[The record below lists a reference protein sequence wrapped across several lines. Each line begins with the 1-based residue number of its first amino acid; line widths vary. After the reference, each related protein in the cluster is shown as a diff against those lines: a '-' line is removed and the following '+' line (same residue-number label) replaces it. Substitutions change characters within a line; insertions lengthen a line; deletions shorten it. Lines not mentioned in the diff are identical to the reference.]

1 MLQSLEVISV
11 NLWDTLVSLANL
23 VILFLLFKKFL
34 FEPVKK
40 IMAKR
45 QSEVDQH
52 YLAAEQA
59 QTEAEENKKNWSE
72 KLQGAKAEAAEIL
85 SDATDA
91 AKNREEKIVAEAK
104 SRAEGI
110 LRQAEA
116 EAELTAKK
124 ATEGIKREIVEVS
137 GALTEKM
144 LEREI
149 NTEDHHNLIDSFL
162 EKIGD
167 SDGGNQ

>member
-23 VILFLLFKKFL
+23 VILFWLFKKFL
-34 FEPVKK
+34 FAPVKK
-40 IMAKR
+40 IMEKR
-45 QSEVDQH
+45 QSEVDAR

-59 QTEAEENKKNWSE
+59 QSEAEESKKNWSD
-72 KLQGAKAEAAEIL
+72 KLQGANEEAAEIL
-85 SDATDA
+85 SSATDA

-110 LRQAEA
+110 LRQAET
-116 EAELTAKK
+116 EAELTVKK
-124 ATEGIKREIVEVS
+124 AADGIKREIVEVS
-137 GALTEKM
+137 GVLTEKM